1 MHTDLDEQYDKIYR
15 YCYMKL
21 RHQQA
26 AEDVTQETFLRFLEN
41 NTYKDMGKEISY
53 LYRIARNLCID
64 LMRKQKKE
72 ELSEEIPDC
81 PDNAQEQ
88 MALNMDLKR
97 ALESLDARQRE
108 LVFLRYVNGLSVG
121 KTAEILGISRFALYR
136 KEKECMKKLKKEME
150 GEK

>member
-1 MHTDLDEQYDKIYR
+1 
-15 YCYMKL
+15 
-21 RHQQA
+21 
-26 AEDVTQETFLRFLEN
+26 
-41 NTYKDMGKEISY
+41 MGKEISY
-53 LYRIARNLCID
+53 LYKIAGNLCID

-81 PDNAQEQ
+81 TDNVQEQ

-97 ALESLDARQRE
+97 ALESLSTRQRE
-108 LVFLRYVNGLSVG
+108 LIFLRYVNGLSVG

-150 GEK
+150 GRK